1 MENYK
6 IAIANVRNA
15 KYWKNIDV
23 SFEKLVDRLKTPTRT
38 SETQGEYKN
47 MTKSKQDEIKDV
59 GGFVCGYLKEGKRNK
74 NSLQYRSMLT
84 LDADFAEDGFC
95 EVLEL
100 CFEYDYIIYST
111 RKHEEEKP
119 RYRLIMPFNRTCGAD
134 EYEAVARYIA
144 NEIGIDMF
152 DDTTYE
158 PSRLMYYPSVSQDQ
172 TYIFKSRS
180 RGKEIN
186 VDEILKEYDNW
197 KDRSTW
203 YTSSRVVK
211 VLDKQI
217 KKQKSPLEKPGMVGV
232 FCRVYDIET
241 VIDTYLSDIYEKC
254 STGDRYT
261 YLGGS
266 TYAGAVLYKN
276 GTFLYSNHSTD
287 PASGTLCNAFDL
299 VRIHKFGE
307 LDEDAKENTPS
318 TKLPSYLAMLE
329 LANNDKQVKKLLQK
343 ERIGSALR
351 DFEDIEDIEDIEDY
365 EDIENTE
372 DDSWLEKLETNKNG
386 KNLNTINNIVIIL
399 KNDYNLKGKIVFN
412 EFTQRPMLK
421 GKTPWNKCTKIWGD
435 EDDSNLRN
443 YIEKV
448 YGIKG
453 EKPIKDAWTIVLYEN
468 MYHPIRDYIKDIGW
482 DKEKRV
488 ETLFIDYLGAEDN
501 EYIREVTKCT
511 LVGAVK
517 RVFEPGAKFDT
528 AIVLVGAQGKG
539 KTEIVKRL
547 GGEWFNNS
555 LTTFKGKEAY
565 EQLQGSW
572 IIELGELEAMRNVDL
587 QTVKHFMTKTEDHF
601 RGAYTRHVKCNKRQ
615 CIFIG
620 TSNTYDF
627 LKDPTGDRRFYP
639 IDLEKTK
646 ITKNIFKDLTK
657 DEINQIWGEA
667 YYLYKKGQKSYIDD
681 IKILRAAEKE
691 QQGHRE
697 DSPFQGVIENYLS
710 LLLPER
716 WKNMTIS
723 ERLKYLN
730 DVNRKD
736 PLAEVGTVK
745 RDKVCILE
753 IWVEALGGQ
762 PKDLDRAK
770 SNEIKNCIL
779 KIDGWIWNKSVMR
792 FSSEYGTQKG
802 FKHIN

>member
-1 MENYK
+1 MKKYK
-6 IAIANVRNA
+6 IAIANTRNS
-15 KYWKNIDV
+15 KYWKNIDIT
-23 SFEKLVDRLKTPTRT
+23 FDHFIKRLKKPTRT
-38 SETQGEYKN
+38 AETQGEYKN

-95 EVLEL
+95 EVLDL
-100 CFEYDYIIYST
+100 CFDYDYIIYST

-119 RYRLIMPFNRTCGAD
+119 RYRLIIPFNRTCGPD

-152 DDTTYE
+152 DDSTYE

-172 TYIFKSRS
+172 KYIFESRNK
-180 RGKEIN
+180 GKEIN
-186 VDEILKEYDNW
+186 VDKILKEYDDW

-203 YTSSRVVK
+203 YTSSRIGK

-217 KKQKSPLEKPGMVGV
+217 KKQKDPLEKSGMVGT

-241 VIDTYLSDIYEKC
+241 VIDTYLSDVYEKC
-254 STGDRYT
+254 TTGDRYT

-266 TYAGAVLYKN
+266 TYAGAVLYEN

-287 PASGTLCNAFDL
+287 PASNTLCNAFDL

-307 LDEDAKENTPS
+307 LDENAKENTPS

-329 LANNDKQVKKLLQK
+329 FASNDKKVKKLMQK
-343 ERIGSALR
+343 ERRESALE
-351 DFEDIEDIEDIEDY
+351 DFEDIEDEDYAEDIE
-365 EDIENTE
+365 EN
-372 DDSWLEKLETNKNG
+372 DSWLEKLETNKNG

-399 KNDYNLKGKIVFN
+399 KNDPNLKGKIAFN

-421 GKTPWNKCTKIWGD
+421 GKTPWNKAPKMWGD

-468 MYHPIRDYIKDIGW
+468 MYHPIRDYIKGIEW
-482 DKEKRV
+482 DKESRI

-528 AIVLVGAQGKG
+528 AIVLIGAQGKG

-555 LTTFKGKEAY
+555 LTTFKGKDAY

-572 IIELGELEAMRNVDL
+572 IIELGELEAMRNIDL
-587 QTVKHFMTKTEDHF
+587 NTVKHFMTKTEDNF
-601 RGAYTRHVKCNKRQ
+601 RGAYARHVKCNKRQ

-646 ITKNIFKDLTK
+646 ITKSIFKDLTK
-657 DEINQIWGEA
+657 DEIGQIWAEA
-667 YYLYKKGQKSYIDD
+667 YYLYKKGEKAYIDNVE
-681 IKILRAAEKE
+681 ILKVAEKE

-697 DSPFQGVIENYLS
+697 DSPFQGIIENYLS
-710 LLLPER
+710 ILLPER

-730 DVNRKD
+730 DINRND

-779 KIDGWIWNKSVMR
+779 KIDGWVWNKKTMH
-792 FSSEYGTQKG
+792 FGGEYGKQKG
-802 FKHIN
+802 FISEEF